1 MNESLFSQSWYR
13 VADLQPRLRSHVRIL
28 RHTYRGEDWYVI
40 QDQFTGKHHR
50 FSPEAYQVIGLMDG
64 QRRLQ
69 QIWEQACKELGDHMP
84 TQDEI
89 INLLSLLF
97 RSDLL
102 QSSALPDFSE
112 LQQRSR
118 KGKLNRLLMN
128 LRSPMSVRFPL
139 LDPDR
144 FLSSTLAFVS
154 PFLGRSAGLI
164 WLITL
169 LTSIILAVIHWP
181 DLTKSITDSLLSL
194 ENIFLITLLYP
205 LLKLMHEFG
214 HAYLVKKWGGEVH
227 EMGIMLLVF
236 MPIPYVEASSSLA
249 FDNKYRRMAVGA
261 IGIMVELFSAAVALL
276 VWLNVEPGIVRA
288 VAFNT
293 MLIAGVSTLLFNGN
307 PLLRFD
313 AYYVLSDFLEIPNL
327 GQRANKYIA
336 YLCKRYL
343 LGLEHEEPNTQSTGE
358 ARWLFFYAA
367 ASFVYRIF
375 LSIRI
380 ILFVAGKFFFVG
392 IILALWA
399 GYGMVVAPV
408 LRIVQYLVRDSY
420 MRRNQVRIFWAICL
434 PLIVL
439 LASFF
444 FVPFPFYTHCEGV
457 TWAPD
462 EAQVYA
468 GADGFVTDIFV
479 EDGMMVEQGTLLLKA
494 EDPGLTAGVKLLE
507 GMLFE
512 YQSRYEHAF
521 QVDRIES
528 GLIQEE
534 IERIIAELERAKERQ
549 QALQIKSPLAGQ
561 FIIKEPDRLQDRF
574 VSRGLLLGYIINQD
588 NMRLRVVV
596 PQAGIERVREDTQKV
611 DIRLA
616 RDINKTFSASVI
628 REVPAASRTLPSMA
642 LSLEGGG
649 RFALDPRSKETP
661 KVLENLFQ
669 FDLQAHDSSLNSID
683 ERVYVRFQH
692 QPEPLAYRWYRNVR
706 RLLLSKFSF

>member
-1 MNESLFSQSWYR
+1 MSESLFSQSWYR

-40 QDQFTGKHHR
+40 QDRFTGKHHR

-64 QRRLQ
+64 RRSLE

-112 LQQRSR
+112 LQKRSR
-118 KGKLNRLLMN
+118 KGKQNRLLMN

-144 FLSSTLAFVS
+144 FLSATLAFVS
-154 PFLGRSAGLI
+154 PFLGRSAVLI
-164 WLITL
+164 WLL
-169 LTSIILAVIHWP
+169 ALFTSIVLAVIHWA
-181 DLTKSITDSLLSL
+181 DLTRNITDSLLSL

-327 GQRANKYIA
+327 GQRANKYIT

-343 LGLEHEEPNTQSTGE
+343 LGLEHEEPDIQSAGE
-358 ARWLFFYAA
+358 AR
-367 ASFVYRIF
+367 
-375 LSIRI
+375 
-380 ILFVAGKFFFVG
+380 
-392 IILALWA
+392 
-399 GYGMVVAPV
+399 
-408 LRIVQYLVRDSY
+408 
-420 MRRNQVRIFWAICL
+420 
-434 PLIVL
+434 
-439 LASFF
+439 
-444 FVPFPFYTHCEGV
+444 
-457 TWAPD
+457 
-462 EAQVYA
+462 
-468 GADGFVTDIFV
+468 
-479 EDGMMVEQGTLLLKA
+479 
-494 EDPGLTAGVKLLE
+494 
-507 GMLFE
+507 
-512 YQSRYEHAF
+512 
-521 QVDRIES
+521 
-528 GLIQEE
+528 
-534 IERIIAELERAKERQ
+534 
-549 QALQIKSPLAGQ
+549 
-561 FIIKEPDRLQDRF
+561 
-574 VSRGLLLGYIINQD
+574 
-588 NMRLRVVV
+588 
-596 PQAGIERVREDTQKV
+596 
-611 DIRLA
+611 
-616 RDINKTFSASVI
+616 
-628 REVPAASRTLPSMA
+628 
-642 LSLEGGG
+642 
-649 RFALDPRSKETP
+649 
-661 KVLENLFQ
+661 
-669 FDLQAHDSSLNSID
+669 
-683 ERVYVRFQH
+683 
-692 QPEPLAYRWYRNVR
+692 
-706 RLLLSKFSF
+706 